1 MSTDGGQASV
11 RLTPTWLLILIS
23 LPQSFGLNVMLPVL
37 PLLML
42 DFGIGTAGA
51 QMAISAFL
59 YGSAAGQLLLGPVS
73 DAVGRRPVLLGGL
86 VLFGAT
92 TLVCALTDVPQVF
105 MLARFVQGLGA
116 VAGSAMARA
125 MLRDGAGGAQA
136 AAILSRVIV
145 GMSFGPFLAP
155 VLGGLVAAVWDWRVI
170 FLAMGALNLAVLL
183 VAWRACT
190 ETHRAETGGN
200 GPVARLAA
208 NAMRLF
214 ALRSYRRAVLAQ
226 ASAGAMYFI
235 VVFGIGAIG
244 AREFGLSS
252 VEMGA
257 YFLLNAAGTLT
268 GASANGVLVVRFGVR
283 RMGFAGLALC
293 VAGAA
298 ATLAVGSAGPAAP
311 WMVFAPLFVAQVG
324 ICVFLSN
331 TIATSQEVS
340 PDIAGAAAGIAG
352 ATQMAAGAT
361 AMVLSGLAF
370 DLAGVTAPIVWVTV
384 ALVVLAAIGAGLT
397 QHKAT

>member
-1 MSTDGGQASV
+1 MTADAGRASV
-11 RLTPTWLLILIS
+11 RRTPTWLLILIS

-59 YGSAAGQLLLGPVS
+59 YGSAVGQLLLGPVS

-92 TLVCALTDVPQVF
+92 TLVCALTDVAQVF
-105 MLARFVQGLGA
+105 MLGRFAQGLGA

-125 MLRDGAGGAQA
+125 MLRDGAAGAQA

-155 VLGGLVAAVWDWRVI
+155 VLGGLVAGAWGWRVI

-190 ETHRAETGGN
+190 ETHRAETGGAS
-200 GPVARLAA
+200 PVARLAA
-208 NAMRLF
+208 NARRLF

-226 ASAGAMYFI
+226 ACAGAMYFV

-244 AREFGLSS
+244 AQVFGLSVS
-252 VEMGA
+252 QMGV

-268 GASANGVLVVRFGVR
+268 GASVNGALVVRFGMR
-283 RMGFAGLALC
+283 RMGAAGLGLC
-293 VAGAA
+293 VTGALGA
-298 ATLAVGSAGPAAP
+298 MAVGMAGPAAP
-311 WMVFAPLFVAQVG
+311 WMLFAPLFVAQVG

-331 TIATSQEVS
+331 AIANSQEVS

-361 AMVLSGLAF
+361 AMFLFGLVF
-370 DLAGVTAPIVWVTV
+370 DLAGVTAPVVWITAALV
-384 ALVVLAAIGAGLT
+384 ALAALGAGL
-397 QHKAT
+397 QPGKVD